1 MLWLFTE
8 IKPVGQALSV
18 SQLALTQFF
27 FFVAEKE
34 DRCVRG
40 LC

>member
-27 FFVAEKE
+27 FVAEKE